1 MKKVYLDIQMVKH
14 RSYKVSHFI
23 VSIKTDD
30 YIGNY
35 RDVDTFVVY
44 CKECNRYNACWS
56 CPPFDFDMEEYIFPY
71 KIAYI
76 IGTKIILDTDVIR
89 ENTGLELC
97 NKAAYNIVEEVRLSL
112 DRKLLEMETVFPGS
126 KAFFGGTC
134 HICPLGE
141 CTRIKGKPCIKPDKV
156 RPSLEAFG
164 FDITKT
170 SSELLNIEM
179 KWSNNGVLPEYFTLV
194 SGFFTSKEIPLTL
207 R

>member
-1 MKKVYLDIQMVKH
+1 M
-14 RSYKVSHFI
+14 YKVSHTI
-23 VSIKTDD
+23 TNVRTDY
-30 YIGNY
+30 YIENY
-35 RDVDTFVVY
+35 RDVDKFVVY
-44 CKECNRYNACWS
+44 CKECNRYDTCWS
-56 CPPFDFDMEEYIFPY
+56 CPPFDFDMEEYISPY

-76 IGTKIILDTDVIR
+76 IGTKIILNTDVIH

-112 DRKLLEMETVFPGS
+112 DRKLLDLEAAFPKS

-141 CTRIKGKPCIKPDKV
+141 CTRIKGQPCIEPDKV
-156 RPSLEAFG
+156 RPSLEALG

-170 SSELLNIEM
+170 SAELLNIEM
-179 KWSNNGVLPEYFTLV
+179 KWSHNGILPKYFTLI
-194 SGFFTSKEIPLTL
+194 SGFFTSKEIPLSL